1 MAEAAIAIAYPE
13 PWNKGKALGY
23 WLTYRLAGQIL
34 GGAINLGLNVD
45 RNEAGK
51 VTYTVYLVFI
61 ALQCIGPVVALFL
74 NRPKKVQ
81 RKDGKKVQL
90 AILENPWF
98 EIKETTRLFFTKRF
112 LLILLWI
119 GQAVFSEA
127 VFFTY
132 LACKLHAPQFV
143 HKHLHVTSM
152 VLRPRPS
159 PRLSSLR
166 HHRSNMRESPRR
178 ISGSNQHS
186 TPHSRSHHLLGHR
199 RDPRCLVA
207 VGHYPS

>member
-23 WLTYRLAGQIL
+23 WLTYRLFGQIL

-45 RNEAGK
+45 RDQAGK

-61 ALQCIGPVVALFL
+61 ALQCIGPMVGWFL
-74 NRPKKVQ
+74 NSPDKVQ

-98 EIKETTRLFFTKRF
+98 EVKAMTRLFFTKRF

-127 VFFTY
+127 VYFTY
-132 LACKLHAPQFV
+132 LARKSPILPS
-143 HKHLHVTSM
+143 HVRL
-152 VLRPRPS
+152 VLIFR
-159 PRLSSLR
+159 
-166 HHRSNMRESPRR
+166 
-178 ISGSNQHS
+178 
-186 TPHSRSHHLLGHR
+186 
-199 RDPRCLVA
+199 
-207 VGHYPS
+207 

>member
-23 WLTYRLAGQIL
+23 WLTYRLSGQIL
-34 GGAINLGLNVD
+34 GGAINLGLNAD
-45 RNEAGK
+45 RDQAGK

-61 ALQCIGPVVALFL
+61 ALQCIGPVVGLFL
-74 NRPKKVQ
+74 NSPKKVQ

-90 AILENPWF
+90 AILDNPWF
-98 EIKETTRLFFTKRF
+98 EIKATTRLFFTKRF

-132 LACKLHAPQFV
+132 LSRKPIVPPYTCTQILNYGQYGSRCAPA
-143 HKHLHVTSM
+143 
-152 VLRPRPS
+152 P
-159 PRLSSLR
+159 
-166 HHRSNMRESPRR
+166 
-178 ISGSNQHS
+178 
-186 TPHSRSHHLLGHR
+186 
-199 RDPRCLVA
+199 
-207 VGHYPS
+207 